1 MNENI
6 FKENTNL
13 ENKSKFTEFYNKNK
27 LIIFSFLSIV
37 IVFLILLNFYF
48 GNKKKEQLRLSE
60 NYISAKIYIENGEN
74 EKAIKIL
81 KNIIESKN
89 DTYSTLA
96 LFLLLDKEFLQDKKE
111 ALDLFD
117 YILKNTKF
125 DKDIKNLI
133 IYKKSIFH
141 SNFFKEDQLLESL
154 KPLLND
160 DTVWK
165 PHALLLLGD
174 FYLFRGQKSKAREF
188 YSEILSL
195 KNIDKEFYK
204 KASMQIVFT
213 NDN

>member
-133 IYKKSIFH
+133 IYKKSIFQ
-141 SNFFKEDQLLESL
+141 SNFVKEDQLLESL

-195 KNIDKEFYK
+195 KNIDKEYYK

>member
-13 ENKSKFTEFYNKNK
+13 ENKSKFSEFYNKNK

-74 EKAIKIL
+74 KKAIKIL

-133 IYKKSIFH
+133 IYKKSIFQ
-141 SNFFKEDQLLESL
+141 SNFVKEDQLLESL

-174 FYLFRGQKSKAREF
+174 FYLFKGQKSKAREF

>member
-133 IYKKSIFH
+133 IYKKSIFQ
-141 SNFFKEDQLLESL
+141 SNFVKEDQLLESL

>member
-81 KNIIESKN
+81 KNIIKSKN

-133 IYKKSIFH
+133 IYKKSIFQ
-141 SNFFKEDQLLESL
+141 SNFVKEDQLLESL

>member
-81 KNIIESKN
+81 KNIIES
-89 DTYSTLA
+89 
-96 LFLLLDKEFLQDKKE
+96 
-111 ALDLFD
+111 
-117 YILKNTKF
+117 
-125 DKDIKNLI
+125 
-133 IYKKSIFH
+133 
-141 SNFFKEDQLLESL
+141 
-154 KPLLND
+154 
-160 DTVWK
+160 
-165 PHALLLLGD
+165 
-174 FYLFRGQKSKAREF
+174 
-188 YSEILSL
+188 
-195 KNIDKEFYK
+195 
-204 KASMQIVFT
+204 
-213 NDN
+213 

>member
-74 EKAIKIL
+74 KKAIKIL

-133 IYKKSIFH
+133 IYKKSIFQ
-141 SNFFKEDQLLESL
+141 SNFVKEDQLLESL